1 MHLRARQI
9 TKTYRRLSGSFRDLS
24 WLRPP
29 SPAAKALDS
38 VDWDLIPGSV
48 HGIIGPNGS
57 GKTTLLNILTRITS
71 PTSGWV
77 EREGRVAS
85 VIGTEGALHAELR
98 VGEAIALQASLNLV
112 PQKNISELRKMVLQ
126 FCDLGRQPNALIKS
140 LSTGMRARLV
150 LATALFSDW
159 DFFLIDETVS
169 VLDVEFRWRC
179 EEYLRERVS
188 EGAAVAVVSHD
199 LGWIGRFCDVAT
211 YMERGRV
218 RLQGSA
224 PAVTSRFV
232 DKLAILD
239 GLREGRV
246 SGESQHSFASIER
259 PEEHRPTDPVENPTG
274 V

>member
-1 MHLRARQI
+1 MHLKARQI
-9 TKTYRRLSGSFRDLS
+9 TKSYRRLGGSFRDLT
-24 WLRPP
+24 WLRAPL
-29 SPAAKALDS
+29 STAKALDN
-38 VDWDLIPGSV
+38 VDWNLIPGSI

-57 GKTTLLNILTRITS
+57 GKTTLLNILSRITS

-98 VGEAIALQASLNLV
+98 IWEAVALQAALNLV
-112 PQKNISELRKMVLQ
+112 PQKNISDLRQMVLQ
-126 FCDLGRQPNALIKS
+126 FCELGHQPNSLIKS

-159 DFFLIDETVS
+159 DFFLVDETVS

-179 EEYLRERVS
+179 ERYLRERVS

-199 LGWIGRFCDVAT
+199 LEWISRFCDVAT
-211 YMERGRV
+211 YMEKGRV
-218 RLQGSA
+218 CLQGAA

-232 DKLAILD
+232 GKLPIVG
-239 GLREGRV
+239 GLSQGRMH
-246 SGESQHSFASIER
+246 GESQQPLLA
-259 PEEHRPTDPVENPTG
+259 
-274 V
+274 

>member
-9 TKTYRRLSGSFRDLS
+9 TKSYRRLGGSIRDLS
-24 WLRPP
+24 WLRTPLLA
-29 SPAAKALDS
+29 SKALDR
-38 VDWDLIPGSV
+38 VDWNLIPGSV

-57 GKTTLLNILTRITS
+57 GKTTLLNILSRITS

-98 VGEAIALQASLNLV
+98 LWEAVALQASLNLV
-112 PQKNISELRKMVLQ
+112 PQKDISELRALVLR
-126 FCDLGRQPNALIKS
+126 FCDLSDKPNALIKS

-150 LATALFSDW
+150 LATALFSEW

-179 EEYLRERVS
+179 EQYLRERVG

-199 LGWIGRFCDVAT
+199 LDWVRRFCDVAT
-211 YMERGRV
+211 YMEKGRV
-218 RLQGSA
+218 CLQGSA
-224 PAVTSRFV
+224 PAVISRFI
-232 DKLAILD
+232 DKLPIRD
-239 GLREGRV
+239 GLSEGRML
-246 SGESQHSFASIER
+246 GESQKAFASVER
-259 PEEHRPTDPVENPTG
+259 PEEGRPADRV
-274 V
+274 

>member
-1 MHLRARQI
+1 MHLRTRQV
-9 TKTYRRLSGSFRDLS
+9 TKSYRRLGGSFRDLS

-29 SPAAKALDS
+29 SPTAKALDR
-38 VDWDLIPGSV
+38 VDWELVPGSI

-57 GKTTLLNILTRITS
+57 GKTTLLNILTRITC
-71 PTSGWV
+71 PTSGQV

-98 VGEAIALQASLNLV
+98 VWEAVALQASLNLV
-112 PQKNISELRKMVLQ
+112 PQRRITELRKMVLQ
-126 FCDLGRQPNALIKS
+126 FCDLGHHSNALIKS

-150 LATALFSDW
+150 LATALFSEW

-169 VLDVEFRWRC
+169 VLDIEFRWRC
-179 EEYLRERVS
+179 EKYLRERVS

-199 LGWIGRFCDVAT
+199 LGWIARFCDVAT

-224 PAVTSRFV
+224 SAVTSRFV
-232 DKLAILD
+232 DKLPILD
-239 GLREGRV
+239 GLGEGRV
-246 SGESQHSFASIER
+246 GGQSEQALAGIQR
-259 PEEHRPTDPVENPTG
+259 PEERRPTDSV
-274 V
+274 